1 MLFTCAILSNS
12 AQWVLSWSSVH
23 WKRHIRVKKWKEH
36 PVHARPLRSSGL
48 FLVFS
53 YFLSLLSS
61 FSMLLKM
68 TLVSYCLFLCYR
80 KEGPYEVYWGT
91 KKSRKLWTMS
101 HITVV
106 SKTLTDPSLGFCSS
120 IPSKNR
126 MRPVWFSQ
134 NTKRNLN
141 RPAPKDAVIM
151 SSGSGPFLLHL
162 KPFIFKKRQTSGD
175 HAGCCQLATHRR
187 DLAWKVWVTVCQNS
201 CLYVQ
206 SHVENV
212 LH

>member
-12 AQWVLSWSSVH
+12 AQWVLSH
-23 WKRHIRVKKWKEH
+23 WKRHIRVKKWRQH

-101 HITVV
+101 HITMV
-106 SKTLTDPSLGFCSS
+106 SKTLTDPSL
-120 IPSKNR
+120 
-126 MRPVWFSQ
+126 
-134 NTKRNLN
+134 TL
-141 RPAPKDAVIM
+141 
-151 SSGSGPFLLHL
+151 GS
-162 KPFIFKKRQTSGD
+162 
-175 HAGCCQLATHRR
+175 ALAFQARTEWGLCDSHRTLR
-187 DLAWKVWVTVCQNS
+187 ETLIDQHQKMQ
-201 CLYVQ
+201 
-206 SHVENV
+206 
-212 LH
+212 

>member
-1 MLFTCAILSNS
+1 MQGPSDPLGYFCCSHTSFHSYRHFPC
-12 AQWVLSWSSVH
+12 SWKWH
-23 WKRHIRVKKWKEH
+23 WCPI
-36 PVHARPLRSSGL
+36 A
-48 FLVFS
+48 FS
-53 YFLSLLSS
+53 YAIEKRDHMKS
-61 FSMLLKM
+61 
-68 TLVSYCLFLCYR
+68 T
-80 KEGPYEVYWGT
+80 GGQ
-91 KKSRKLWTMS
+91 KKQKIMDSVPHNNGIQNINWPKS
-101 HITVV
+101 H
-106 SKTLTDPSLGFCSS
+106 SGFCSS

-187 DLAWKVWVTVCQNS
+187 DLAWKVWVMVCQNS